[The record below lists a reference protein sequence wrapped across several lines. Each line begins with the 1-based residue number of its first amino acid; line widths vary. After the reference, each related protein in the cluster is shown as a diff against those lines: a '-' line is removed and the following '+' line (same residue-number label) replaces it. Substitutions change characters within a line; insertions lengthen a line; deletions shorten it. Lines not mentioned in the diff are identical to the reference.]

1 MILGAHSRA
10 FYIGEG
16 AKIRYLHDP
25 AKPLQKRV
33 CKLCGET
40 CPVWTGFSWD
50 GQSSLYHRIAEHTG
64 FNLIVDSTKKPE
76 WIDARTQDTANAGGR
91 SILLFL
97 TRDGRAV
104 VNSRIRKYPE
114 RDPETQIRDWVAQI
128 DRSAALFERFKGPK
142 LVVRYEELAQD
153 SDRIARSICDLA
165 GLDYEPAMLRFGEAE
180 HHVLGGNNG
189 TQYIAAKSRFS
200 DPADAFVQLNQR
212 SRSYYERHSG
222 AIELDL
228 RWKTELS
235 AENTAL
241 FDKIAGRFN
250 QSMQWEA

>member
-25 AKPLQKRV
+25 AKPLRKRV

-50 GQSSLYHRIAEHTG
+50 GQASLYHRIAEHTG

-76 WIDARTQDTANAGGR
+76 WIDARTQDIANAGGR

-104 VNSRIRKYPE
+104 ASN
-114 RDPETQIRDWVAQI
+114 
-128 DRSAALFERFKGPK
+128 
-142 LVVRYEELAQD
+142 
-153 SDRIARSICDLA
+153 
-165 GLDYEPAMLRFGEAE
+165 
-180 HHVLGGNNG
+180 
-189 TQYIAAKSRFS
+189 
-200 DPADAFVQLNQR
+200 
-212 SRSYYERHSG
+212 
-222 AIELDL
+222 
-228 RWKTELS
+228 
-235 AENTAL
+235 
-241 FDKIAGRFN
+241 
-250 QSMQWEA
+250 